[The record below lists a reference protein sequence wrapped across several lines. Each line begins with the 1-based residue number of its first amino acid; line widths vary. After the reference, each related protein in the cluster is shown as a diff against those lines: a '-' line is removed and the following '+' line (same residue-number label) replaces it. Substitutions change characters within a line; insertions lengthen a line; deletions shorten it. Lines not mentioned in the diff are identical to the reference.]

1 MPPWGIVFIIAFHY
15 FGRKRMG
22 VIRAIESGKRVVNRL
37 LLLQVALSFAMAI
50 SVFFCDNI
58 HAADAIFL
66 GGLIGLPANFYFA
79 RKFFVFTGARQAT
92 AWMKT
97 IYLAEAKKIVI
108 NVVLL
113 LIVIKWVS
121 SIELMPFLMGFVAMQ
136 FLQGFAPLLLKVD

>member
-1 MPPWGIVFIIAFHY
+1 
-15 FGRKRMG
+15 MG

-66 GGLIGLPANFYFA
+66 GGLIGLRANFYFA